1 MLELLVQRT
10 SQNSSLK
17 KNQELEIFCPLS
29 WNWHPITPLTLYL
42 PIMATFL
49 QWAVICT
56 SVYPKGVI
64 FKGSLSL
71 RDPSVKGPSTRGPS
85 QGGPSTK
92 NLSQRDL
99 SPRDPFTRGLFS
111 RGPST
116 RNLSPR
122 GTSPRGLSPRDLY
135 PQGVHH
141 QGGHC
146 REFRLF
152 TVLYFSIR
160 SLRSRALRYGLPSC
174 MSVKTT

>member
-1 MLELLVQRT
+1 MSNNLNWPQESKMLELLVQRT

-64 FKGSLSL
+64 FEGSLSL
-71 RDPSVKGPSTRGPS
+71 RDPSIKGPSTRGPS

-99 SPRDPFTRGLFS
+99 SPRGPSTRGLFS

-122 GTSPRGLSPRDLY
+122 GTSPRGLSPRDLS
-135 PQGVHH
+135 PRG
-141 QGGHC
+141 
-146 REFRLF
+146 
-152 TVLYFSIR
+152 
-160 SLRSRALRYGLPSC
+160 PSPRWPL
-174 MSVKTT
+174 